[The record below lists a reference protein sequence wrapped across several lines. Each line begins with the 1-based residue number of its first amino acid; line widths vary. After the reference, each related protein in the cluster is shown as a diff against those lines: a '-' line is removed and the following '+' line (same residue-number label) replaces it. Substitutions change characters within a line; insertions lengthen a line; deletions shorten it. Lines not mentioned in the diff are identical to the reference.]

1 MKKAVKDLFF
11 IIASISI
18 GFVAS
23 TIVFAGIPSLS
34 SVLFIS
40 ESVVDTISITFT
52 AFLTVPMFIH
62 LFLKKGQDESE
73 YIKREILIGATT
85 AFNLVNI
92 GVTYFI
98 GGVLIMFAAN
108 LIMTLLVEIVRRKK
122 FHNEKCK

>member
-11 IIASISI
+11 IFASIAI

-23 TIVFAGIPSLS
+23 TIVFASIPSLS

-40 ESVVDTISITFT
+40 KSIFDAGSITLT
-52 AFLTVPMFIH
+52 VFLSVPMFIH
-62 LFLKKGQDESE
+62 LFLKKGQDELE
-73 YIKREILIGATT
+73 YIKREILIGAIT

-92 GVTYFI
+92 IVTYFF
-98 GGVLIMFAAN
+98 GGVLIMFATN

-122 FHNEKCK
+122 FHNEKCE